1 MYFEEKMI
9 NGIMH
14 YRTNPDSEFTPYDIK
29 ELSRRYEDRR
39 DTAEQLNRRLRDAAI
54 KPNAAAGEEG
64 TE

>member
-9 NGIMH
+9 NGIMQ

-39 DTAEQLNRRLRDAAI
+39 DTAEQLNRRLRELTD
-54 KPNAAAGEEG
+54 
-64 TE
+64 

>member
-9 NGIMH
+9 DGIMH

-39 DTAEQLNRRLRDAAI
+39 DTAEQLNRRLRELTD
-54 KPNAAAGEEG
+54 
-64 TE
+64 